1 MLFNNID
8 TNFPLQYEEGVI
20 VMSNE
25 LKNVLP
31 PVISLSSKVLIVGS
45 MPGKQSLEKQQYYG
59 NPRNHFWPIIGEI
72 LEVEIPQDYEQR
84 LTLLK
89 SNHIGLW
96 DTIESCER
104 KGSLDA
110 TIRNEKPNDFKALFK
125 NYPNI
130 ELVLFNG
137 TKAFEV
143 FKKHIGLD
151 VLDGRAYQKMP
162 STSPIPGKN
171 IKSFEEKLQDWR
183 VMHSYLP
190 K

>member
-1 MLFNNID
+1 MD
-8 TNFPLQYEEGVI
+8 ANFPLQYKEGVI

-31 PVISLSSKVLIVGS
+31 PVIDLSTKVLIVGS

-72 LEVEIPQDYEQR
+72 LEVEVPQNYGER

-89 SNHIGLW
+89 NHHIGLW
-96 DTIESCER
+96 DSIESCER

-110 TIRNEKPNDFKALFK
+110 AIRNEKPNNFKILFAH
-125 NYPNI
+125 YPNI

-137 TKAFEV
+137 AKAFEV
-143 FKKHIGLD
+143 FKKHIGLA

-171 IKSFEEKLQDWR
+171 IKSFEEKLEDWR
-183 VMHSYLP
+183 VMHSYLSR
-190 K
+190 

>member
-1 MLFNNID
+1 
-8 TNFPLQYEEGVI
+8 
-20 VMSNE
+20 MSNE

-31 PVISLSSKVLIVGS
+31 PIIDLSTKVLIVGS

-59 NPRNHFWPIIGEI
+59 NPRNHFWPIIGGI
-72 LEVEIPQDYEQR
+72 IGMDVPQEYGQR
-84 LTLLK
+84 LKWLK
-89 SNHIGLW
+89 DHHIGLW

-110 TIRNEKPNDFKALFK
+110 AIRNEKPNDFKTLFEH
-125 NYPNI
+125 YPNV

-137 TKAFEV
+137 AKSFEV
-143 FKKHIGLD
+143 FKKHIGLE

-171 IKSFEEKLQDWR
+171 IKSFEEKLEDWR
-183 VMHSYLP
+183 VMDSYLAR
-190 K
+190 